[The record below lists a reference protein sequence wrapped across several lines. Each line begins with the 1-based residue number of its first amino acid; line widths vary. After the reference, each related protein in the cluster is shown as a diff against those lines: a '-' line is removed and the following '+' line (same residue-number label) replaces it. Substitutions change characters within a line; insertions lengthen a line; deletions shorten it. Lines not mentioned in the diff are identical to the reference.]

1 MLMDWEKAGNQ
12 EFEIYPEGSYCVEIK
27 SWKKEIAKSSG
38 NEMIRLDGA
47 IVTPSAHKGKSV
59 VEWIT
64 LTEAAQWRLAFF
76 LEKCLAIDVKKLP
89 PMDTDSEEFRN
100 LLNACKGRKMFWNIY
115 IDSYDGK
122 NKNKTTQK
130 DPYEISKGN
139 QPFDI
144 STIEEA
150 PDWVKSRK

>member
-1 MLMDWEKAGNQ
+1 MITRAGIPMVRIA
-12 EFEIYPEGSYCVEIK
+12 EISMIPHPANAEIDRGLIFDVIEAPHTIGWFQPEYGEIR
-27 SWKKEIAKSSG
+27 A
-38 NEMIRLDGA
+38 
-47 IVTPSAHKGKSV
+47 
-59 VEWIT
+59 
-64 LTEAAQWRLAFF
+64 
-76 LEKCLAIDVKKLP
+76 
-89 PMDTDSEEFRN
+89 
-100 LLNACKGRKMFWNIY
+100 
-115 IDSYDGK
+115 YDGK